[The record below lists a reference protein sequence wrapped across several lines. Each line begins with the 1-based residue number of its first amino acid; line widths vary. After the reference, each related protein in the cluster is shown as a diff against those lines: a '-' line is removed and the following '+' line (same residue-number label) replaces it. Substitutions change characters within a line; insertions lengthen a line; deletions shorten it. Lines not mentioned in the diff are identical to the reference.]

1 MAAPIG
7 SRGVFMQFL
16 GKSRFAAAFAAL
28 ALVSCGGGSD
38 SSSGSPAPPTGG
50 GGGGTPAPT
59 PTPTPTPA
67 PRFSFSVPFAF
78 DSAVG
83 VEGTEFTAQDS
94 FRLAL
99 IERRF
104 LSNDQIARLSFSP
117 QGENQTIDYRYDN
130 VSLSATVAAQTN
142 PRFSVV
148 GRDADQEGL
157 VIELATNEAGMLVN
171 GSAEVAVTHYRSAR
185 SARTFDTA
193 VGTGQR
199 QVFAIIGNPAT
210 EFGRIT
216 RSKDYQSSG
225 RFTGNVAMG
234 NRFTLSADY
243 NTGIFGSPNL
253 SYVDL
258 NGQQKQVFLYIEG
271 AHDVTTNRLAGRVRN
286 GQQGEVI
293 GTFEGALYGPN
304 RNHVGLVFDIDL
316 PQTGRRHIG
325 WTIGSGQDVR

>member
-1 MAAPIG
+1 MSARLG
-7 SRGVFMQFL
+7 SRGVFMTLL
-16 GKSRFAAAFAAL
+16 GKLRYASAFAAL
-28 ALVSCGGGSD
+28 ALVACGGGSD
-38 SSSGSPAPPTGG
+38 SSSSTSPPPTGG
-50 GGGGTPAPT
+50 GGGGIPTPS

-78 DSAVG
+78 ETAVG

-99 IERRF
+99 IDRRF
-104 LSNDQIARLSFSP
+104 LSNDRMARLTFTP
-117 QGENQTIDYRYDN
+117 QGQNQIIEYRYDN
-130 VSLSATVAAQTN
+130 VSLSATVAAFNN
-142 PRFSVV
+142 PQFSFV
-148 GRDADQEGL
+148 GRDPDQESL
-157 VIELATNEAGMLVN
+157 VIELATDAAGMLVN

-185 SARTFDTA
+185 TARTFETA

-225 RFTGNVAMG
+225 RFTGNVTMG
-234 NRFTLSADY
+234 NRFNLSSDY
-243 NTGIFGSPNL
+243 NSGLTGAPTL
-253 SYVDL
+253 YYVGLD
-258 NGQQKQVFLYIEG
+258 GQQQRANLNIVG
-271 AHDVTTNRLAGRVRN
+271 THDITTNRLAGQVRN

-304 RNHVGLVFDIDL
+304 RNHVGMVFDINL

>member
-1 MAAPIG
+1 MIWLRTG
-7 SRGVFMQFL
+7 SRGVFMTLL
-16 GKSRFAAAFAAL
+16 GNSRYAAAFAAL
-28 ALVSCGGGSD
+28 ALVACGGGSD
-38 SSSGSPAPPTGG
+38 SSSSSSPPPT
-50 GGGGTPAPT
+50 GGGGTPAPS

-83 VEGTEFTAQDS
+83 VEGVEFTARDS

-99 IERRF
+99 IDRRF
-104 LSNDQIARLSFSP
+104 LSNDRMARLTFTP
-117 QGENQTIDYRYDN
+117 QGENQIIEYRYDN
-130 VSLSATVAAQTN
+130 ISLSATVAALTN

-157 VIELATNEAGMLVN
+157 AIELATDEAGMLVN
-171 GSAEVAVTHYRSAR
+171 GSAEVAVTHYRSAQ
-185 SARTFDTA
+185 SARTFETA

-199 QVFAIIGNPAT
+199 QVIAIIGNPAT

-225 RFTGNVAMG
+225 RFTGNVTMG
-234 NRFTLSADY
+234 NRFNLSSDY
-243 NTGIFGSPNL
+243 NSGITGSPILN
-253 SYVDL
+253 YVDL
-258 NGQQKQVFLYIEG
+258 NGQQQRANLYIEG

-293 GTFEGALYGPN
+293 GTWEGALYGPN
-304 RNHVGLVFDIDL
+304 RNHVGMVFDIDL